1 MALQFKSLKLPSP
14 DLFGVSL
21 SGSVGRGDRDRL
33 KELADKCL
41 KHGKTNV
48 LLDLSELG
56 SMGGGGARMIAEL
69 QERLE
74 EAQGGALIAGAGP
87 TVQRFLDQKLQDRPL
102 TYYASVREALQHL
115 GVAAACLDDAPAEV
129 KPREAAS
136 GLASPDGG
144 EGEPVGHQAEDLPE
158 GMPEDAVEVGAV
170 AFFEDDDEAE
180 LQGLDQDPAP
190 QADDDPADQA
200 AGSPGLDNL
209 LDEFTVAESRSGRRK
224 DHHFASLSETLE
236 IVANWSGRS
245 SPPRFAEA
253 LKNLLFSQ
261 GLAEDVTLLTAQAG
275 LLVSSDGYKEIPLDG
290 SLALQVE
297 ELHRPVTMLDL
308 NDDELC
314 EEEISL
320 LEIVNPDMI
329 IPVLRRDV
337 LTFLIMV
344 KKGGEDRD
352 FSVPEAF
359 AFELLQQILEDVEE
373 AKLAAARLDR
383 ATREQRQTQDGQKT
397 QPVTPAGEGGFLE
410 GILLRM
416 ALDLPEADD
425 LPHFWRLFAHHL
437 QPEMELEEMAFLAA
451 NRPRPQIML
460 GGDNSLLEVDCSDQ
474 RLVKFFQGMEMPV
487 HVDNLPG
494 TFAELQADLRER
506 RVRWIIPLRYESDYL
521 GVLFVN
527 GTIKQGRPLSGRLQT
542 PFNLAGRLL
551 ARFEVQNDD
560 ADIFL
565 DLILR
570 IMSGR
575 EKRVTGSD
583 SMIKA
588 MVQQLSCLAEEM
600 GFPPDQKRDLIYGC
614 LLRDIGL
621 VEKDDTLMGS
631 PADMTPAQWKTYR
644 NHPSEGAALLASLQL
659 SQTVLEVVK
668 CHHERFNGEGFP
680 AGLSGRDIPLA
691 ARVVTVVENYVAMI
705 TGAGGL
711 EPRTPAQA
719 AQVLRENLGD
729 RYDPDIVGIFLSTIK
744 TQK

>member
-1 MALQFKSLKLPSP
+1 MALQFKPLKLSSP

-48 LLDLSELG
+48 LLDLTDLG
-56 SMGGGGARMIAEL
+56 TMGGGGARMIAEL
-69 QERLE
+69 QDRLE
-74 EAQGGALIAGAGP
+74 KEKGGAFIAGAGP
-87 TVQRFLDQKLQDRPL
+87 TVQRFLNQKLEDKAL
-102 TYYASVREALQHL
+102 TYYASVEEALQQL
-115 GVAAACLDDAPAEV
+115 GQATQDLAPAEG
-129 KPREAAS
+129 AAATLAQDVPQDPVPAAAAATEPETEPES
-136 GLASPDGG
+136 DGLDG
-144 EGEPVGHQAEDLPE
+144 LPE
-158 GMPEDAVEVGAV
+158 DVVEVGAV
-170 AFFEDDDEAE
+170 AFFDEDEA
-180 LQGLDQDPAP
+180 LDGA
-190 QADDDPADQA
+190 ADHEADGGPTDDSQ
-200 AGSPGLDNL
+200 PGLDNL
-209 LDEFTVAESRSGRRK
+209 LDDFTAAENRTGRRK
-224 DHHFASLSETLE
+224 DHHFASLGETLE

-290 SLALQVE
+290 SLAQQVE
-297 ELHRPVTMLDL
+297 DMHRPLTMLDIR
-308 NDDELC
+308 DDDLT

-320 LEIVNPDMI
+320 LEVLDPDMI

-344 KKGGEDRD
+344 KRGGDERD
-352 FSVPEAF
+352 YSVPEAF

-383 ATREQRQTQDGQKT
+383 ATREQRQTGGGDRAEAKA
-397 QPVTPAGEGGFLE
+397 PAPQTAGGHLE
-410 GILLRM
+410 TILLRM
-416 ALDLPEADD
+416 SLDLPEAED

-437 QPEMELEEMAFLAA
+437 QPEMELEEMAFLAVD
-451 NRPRPQIML
+451 RPRPQIML
-460 GGDNSLLEVDCSDQ
+460 GGDNSLTEVDCTEE
-474 RLVKFFQGMEMPV
+474 RLVKYFQGMEMPV

-494 TFAELQADLRER
+494 TFVQLQTELKAR
-506 RVRWIIPLRYESDYL
+506 RARWIIPLRHEDAYL

-527 GTIKQGRPLSGRLQT
+527 GAVRQGHPLTGRLQT

-551 ARFEVQNDD
+551 ARFEGQNDD
-560 ADIFL
+560 ADIFME
-565 DLILR
+565 LIYR
-570 IMSGR
+570 IMAGR
-575 EKRVTGSD
+575 EKRITGD
-583 SMIKA
+583 ETMIRS
-588 MVQQLSCLAEEM
+588 VVEHLSQLAQEM

-621 VEKDDTLMGS
+621 VDKADALMGS
-631 PADMTPAQWKTYR
+631 PADMTPSQWKTYR
-644 NHPSEGAALLASLQL
+644 NHPTEGAALLAGLNL

-691 ARVVTVVENYVAMI
+691 ARVVTVVENYVAMV
-705 TGAGGL
+705 TGGGGL
-711 EPRTPAQA
+711 EPRTPGEA

-729 RYDPDIVGIFLSTIK
+729 RYDPDIVGIFLSSVK
-744 TQK
+744 EQQG